1 MGLGRVWEG
10 FVKDSPPIPK
20 LGASDLTVGW
30 TRYWK
35 LERPKAI
42 VASRIRSC
50 LLVIVFCRPV
60 FTIHSLRPAN
70 SVAQIALTMLDVF
83 SYRKSVT
90 SLAHRHHHHHAQ
102 SASAE
107 VFG

>member
-1 MGLGRVWEG
+1 MGLEG
-10 FVKDSPPIPK
+10 FVKDSLPIPK
-20 LGASDLTVGW
+20 LGTSDLTVGW
-30 TRYWK
+30 ARGWK
-35 LERPKAI
+35 LERPEAI
-42 VASRIRSC
+42 VASRIHSC
-50 LLVIVFCRPV
+50 LLVIVFYRLV
-60 FTIHSLRPAN
+60 FTIHSLCPAN
-70 SVAQIALTMLDVF
+70 PVAQIALTMLDVF